1 MRANFFNNVV
11 YYNDNLQ
18 FRVYQLVKL
27 LNSIVGSNNVFGR
40 LNDQNLDEKKEKKA
54 RKKRN
59 RAKDQQA
66 EQEIIKSNLAMLL

>member
-1 MRANFFNNVV
+1 MRANFFYNVV

-40 LNDQNLDEKKEKKA
+40 LNDLNHDEKKEKKA

-59 RAKDQQA
+59 RAKD
-66 EQEIIKSNLAMLL
+66 